1 MAIHMKYQ
9 VLLFDADE
17 TLFDFK
23 MAEKQAFLK
32 ALEEYKLDVDK
43 EESLKLYSQ
52 INKHIWEEFEKGEIT
67 ADRLRVER
75 FERFSKKIEIDFDA
89 VSFSKAYA
97 KFLGEGAYLFED
109 SVEVIDY
116 LSKKYRLALITNG
129 LKDVQKSRISRTPL
143 KDYFQEL
150 IISDEI
156 KISKPDPR
164 IFDYALDKLEYKDR
178 TKVLMI
184 GDSLTSD
191 MQGGVNAGIDTC
203 WYNPN
208 HLENKSGLNLT
219 YEIHSLKELKEIL

>member
-1 MAIHMKYQ
+1 MKYQ

-23 MAEKQAFLK
+23 MAEKQAFLR

-52 INKHIWEEFEKGEIT
+52 INKHIWEEFERGEIT

-75 FERFSKKIEIDFDA
+75 FERFLKKIKIDFDA

-97 KFLGEGAYLFED
+97 KFLGEGAYLFDD

-116 LSKKYRLALITNG
+116 LSKKYKLALVTNG
-129 LKDVQKSRISRTPL
+129 LKDVQKSRISKTPL

-164 IFDYALDKLEYKDR
+164 IFDYALDKLDHMDKS
-178 TKVLMI
+178 KVLMI

-191 MQGGVNAGIDTC
+191 MQGGINAGIDTC

-219 YEIHSLKELKEIL
+219 YEIHSLNELKEIL

>member
-1 MAIHMKYQ
+1 MKYEL
-9 VLLFDADE
+9 LLFDADE

-32 ALEEYKLDVDK
+32 ALKDYKLELDE

-52 INKHIWEEFEKGEIT
+52 INKHIWEEFERGEIT

-75 FERFSKKIEIDFDA
+75 FERFSKKVEVDFDA
-89 VSFSKAYA
+89 VGFSKAYA
-97 KFLGEGAYLFED
+97 KFLGE
-109 SVEVIDY
+109 DY
-116 LSKKYRLALITNG
+116 LSKKYKLALVTNG
-129 LKDVQKSRISRTPL
+129 LKDVQKSRISKTPL

-164 IFDYALDKLEYKDR
+164 IFDYALDKLGYKDKSR
-178 TKVLMI
+178 VLMI

>member
-1 MAIHMKYQ
+1 MKYQ

-23 MAEKQAFLK
+23 MAEKQAFLR

-52 INKHIWEEFEKGEIT
+52 INKHIWEEFERGEIT
-67 ADRLRVER
+67 ADRLRVGR
-75 FERFSKKIEIDFDA
+75 FERFSKKIKIDFDA

-97 KFLGEGAYLFED
+97 KFLGEGAYLFDD

-116 LSKKYRLALITNG
+116 LSKKYKLALVTNG
-129 LKDVQKSRISRTPL
+129 LKDVQKSRISKTPL

-164 IFDYALDKLEYKDR
+164 IFDYALDKLDHMDKS
-178 TKVLMI
+178 KVLMI

-191 MQGGVNAGIDTC
+191 MQGGINAGIDTC

-219 YEIHSLKELKEIL
+219 YEIHSLNELKEIL

>member
-1 MAIHMKYQ
+1 MKYQ

-23 MAEKQAFLK
+23 MAEKQAFLR

-52 INKHIWEEFEKGEIT
+52 INKHIWEEFERGEIT

-75 FERFSKKIEIDFDA
+75 FERFSKKIKIDFDA

-97 KFLGEGAYLFED
+97 KFLGEGAYLFDD

-116 LSKKYRLALITNG
+116 LSKKYKLALVTNG
-129 LKDVQKSRISRTPL
+129 LKDVQKSRISKTPL

-164 IFDYALDKLEYKDR
+164 IFDYTLDKLGYKDKSR
-178 TKVLMI
+178 VLMI

>member
-1 MAIHMKYQ
+1 MKYEL
-9 VLLFDADE
+9 LLFDADE

-32 ALEEYKLDVDK
+32 ALKDYKLELDE

-52 INKHIWEEFEKGEIT
+52 INKHIWEEFERGEIT
-67 ADRLRVER
+67 GDRLRVER
-75 FERFSKKIEIDFDA
+75 FERFSKKVEVDFDA
-89 VSFSKAYA
+89 VGFSKAYA

-116 LSKKYRLALITNG
+116 LSKKYKLALVTNG
-129 LKDVQKSRISRTPL
+129 LKDVQKSRISKTPL

-164 IFDYALDKLEYKDR
+164 IFDYTLDKLGYKDKSR
-178 TKVLMI
+178 VLMI

>member
-1 MAIHMKYQ
+1 MKYQ

-23 MAEKQAFLK
+23 MAEKQAFLR

-52 INKHIWEEFEKGEIT
+52 INKHIWEEFERGEIT

-75 FERFSKKIEIDFDA
+75 FERFSKKIKIDFDA

-97 KFLGEGAYLFED
+97 KFLGEGAYLFDD
-109 SVEVIDY
+109 SVEVIEKIK
-116 LSKKYRLALITNG
+116 KKYKLALVTNG
-129 LKDVQKSRISRTPL
+129 LKDVQKSRISKTPL

-164 IFDYALDKLEYKDR
+164 IFDYALDKLDHMDKS
-178 TKVLMI
+178 KVLMI

-191 MQGGVNAGIDTC
+191 MQGGINAGIDTC

-219 YEIHSLKELKEIL
+219 YEIHSLNELKEIL

>member
-1 MAIHMKYQ
+1 MKYK
-9 VLLFDADE
+9 VILFDADE

-23 MAEKQAFLK
+23 MAEKQAFLR

-52 INKHIWEEFEKGEIT
+52 INKHIWEEFERGEIT

-75 FERFSKKIEIDFDA
+75 FERFSKKIKIDFDA

-97 KFLGEGAYLFED
+97 KFLGEGAYLFDD

-116 LSKKYRLALITNG
+116 LSKKYKLALVTNG
-129 LKDVQKSRISRTPL
+129 LKDVQKSRISKTPL

-164 IFDYALDKLEYKDR
+164 IFDYALDKLDHMDKS
-178 TKVLMI
+178 KVLMI

-191 MQGGVNAGIDTC
+191 MQGGINAGIDTC

-219 YEIHSLKELKEIL
+219 YEIHSLNELKEIL

>member
-1 MAIHMKYQ
+1 MKYQ

-23 MAEKQAFLK
+23 MAEKQAFLR

-52 INKHIWEEFEKGEIT
+52 INKHIWEEFERGEIT

-75 FERFSKKIEIDFDA
+75 FERFSKKVEVDFDA
-89 VSFSKAYA
+89 VGFSKAYA

-116 LSKKYRLALITNG
+116 LSKKYKLALVTNG
-129 LKDVQKSRISRTPL
+129 LKDVQKSRISKTPL

-164 IFDYALDKLEYKDR
+164 IFDYALDKLDHMDKS
-178 TKVLMI
+178 KVLMI

-191 MQGGVNAGIDTC
+191 MQGGINAGIDTC

-219 YEIHSLKELKEIL
+219 YEIHSLNELKEIL

>member
-1 MAIHMKYQ
+1 MKYQ
-9 VLLFDADE
+9 LLLFDADE

-43 EESLKLYSQ
+43 EESLKIYSQ
-52 INKHIWEEFEKGEIT
+52 INKCIWEEFERGEIT

-75 FERFSKKIEIDFDA
+75 FERFSKKIKIDFDA

-97 KFLGEGAYLFED
+97 KFLGEGAYLFDD

-116 LSKKYRLALITNG
+116 LSKKYKLALVTNG
-129 LKDVQKSRISRTPL
+129 LKDVQKSRISKTPL

-164 IFDYALDKLEYKDR
+164 IFDYALDKLDHKDKS
-178 TKVLMI
+178 KVLMI

-191 MQGGVNAGIDTC
+191 MQGGINAGIDTC

-208 HLENKSGLNLT
+208 PIENKSGLNLT
-219 YEIHSLKELKEIL
+219 YEIHSLNELKEIL

>member
-1 MAIHMKYQ
+1 MKYQ

-23 MAEKQAFLK
+23 MAEKQAFLR

-43 EESLKLYSQ
+43 EETLKHYSQ
-52 INKHIWEEFEKGEIT
+52 INKHIWEEFERGEIT

-75 FERFSKKIEIDFDA
+75 FERFSKKIKIDFDA

-97 KFLGEGAYLFED
+97 KFLGEGAYLFDD

-116 LSKKYRLALITNG
+116 LSKKYKLALVTNG
-129 LKDVQKSRISRTPL
+129 LKDVQKSRISKTPL

-164 IFDYALDKLEYKDR
+164 IFDYALDKLDHMDKS
-178 TKVLMI
+178 KVLMI

-191 MQGGVNAGIDTC
+191 MQGGINAGIDTC

-219 YEIHSLKELKEIL
+219 YEIHSLNELKEIL

>member
-1 MAIHMKYQ
+1 MKYQ

-52 INKHIWEEFEKGEIT
+52 INKHIWEEFERGEIT

>member
-1 MAIHMKYQ
+1 MKYQ

-23 MAEKQAFLK
+23 MAEKQAFLS

-52 INKHIWEEFEKGEIT
+52 INKHIWEEFERGEIT

-75 FERFSKKIEIDFDA
+75 FERFSKKIKIDFDA

-97 KFLGEGAYLFED
+97 KFLGEGAYLFDD

-116 LSKKYRLALITNG
+116 LSKKYKLALVTNG
-129 LKDVQKSRISRTPL
+129 LKDVQKSRISKTPL

-164 IFDYALDKLEYKDR
+164 IFDYALDKLDHMDKS
-178 TKVLMI
+178 KVLMI

-191 MQGGVNAGIDTC
+191 MQGGINAGIDTC

-219 YEIHSLKELKEIL
+219 YEIHSLNELKEIL

>member
-1 MAIHMKYQ
+1 MKYQ

-23 MAEKQAFLK
+23 MAEKQSFLR

-52 INKHIWEEFEKGEIT
+52 INKHIWEEFERGEIT

-75 FERFSKKIEIDFDA
+75 FERFSKKIKIDFDA

-97 KFLGEGAYLFED
+97 KFLGEGAYLFDD

-116 LSKKYRLALITNG
+116 LSKKYKLALVTNG
-129 LKDVQKSRISRTPL
+129 LKDVQKSRISKTPL

-164 IFDYALDKLEYKDR
+164 IFDYALDKLDHMDKS
-178 TKVLMI
+178 KVLMI

-191 MQGGVNAGIDTC
+191 MQGGINAGIDTC

-219 YEIHSLKELKEIL
+219 YEIHSLNELKEIL

>member
-1 MAIHMKYQ
+1 MKYQ

>member
-1 MAIHMKYQ
+1 MKYQ

-75 FERFSKKIEIDFDA
+75 FERFSKKIDIDFDA

-156 KISKPDPR
+156 KISKQNPR

>member
-1 MAIHMKYQ
+1 MKYQ

-75 FERFSKKIEIDFDA
+75 FERFSKKIDIDFDA

>member
-1 MAIHMKYQ
+1 MKYQ

-52 INKHIWEEFEKGEIT
+52 INKHIWEEFERGEIT

-75 FERFSKKIEIDFDA
+75 FERFSKKIKIDFDA

-97 KFLGEGAYLFED
+97 KFLGEGAYLFDD

-116 LSKKYRLALITNG
+116 LSKKYKLALVTNG
-129 LKDVQKSRISRTPL
+129 LKDVQQSRISKTPL

-164 IFDYALDKLEYKDR
+164 IFDYALDKLDHMDKS
-178 TKVLMI
+178 KVLMI

-191 MQGGVNAGIDTC
+191 MQGGINAGIDTC

-219 YEIHSLKELKEIL
+219 YEIHSLNELKEIL

>member
-1 MAIHMKYQ
+1 MKYQ

-23 MAEKQAFLK
+23 MAENQAFLK

-52 INKHIWEEFEKGEIT
+52 INKHIWEEFERGEIT

-75 FERFSKKIEIDFDA
+75 FERFSKKIKIDFDA

-97 KFLGEGAYLFED
+97 KFLGEGAYLFDD

-116 LSKKYRLALITNG
+116 LSKKYKLALVTNG
-129 LKDVQKSRISRTPL
+129 LKDVQKSRISKTPL

-164 IFDYALDKLEYKDR
+164 IFDYALDKLDHMDKS
-178 TKVLMI
+178 KVLMI

-191 MQGGVNAGIDTC
+191 MQGGINAGIDTC

-219 YEIHSLKELKEIL
+219 YEIHSLNELKEIL

>member
-1 MAIHMKYQ
+1 MKYQ

-23 MAEKQAFLK
+23 MAEKQAFLR
-32 ALEEYKLDVDK
+32 ALEEYNLDVDK

-52 INKHIWEEFEKGEIT
+52 INKHIWEEFERGEIT

-75 FERFSKKIEIDFDA
+75 FERFSKKIKIDFDA

-97 KFLGEGAYLFED
+97 KFLGEGAYLFDD

-116 LSKKYRLALITNG
+116 LSKKYKLALVTNG
-129 LKDVQKSRISRTPL
+129 LKDVQKSRISKTPL

-164 IFDYALDKLEYKDR
+164 IFDYALDKLDHMDKS
-178 TKVLMI
+178 KVLMI

-191 MQGGVNAGIDTC
+191 MQGGINAGIDTC

-219 YEIHSLKELKEIL
+219 YEIHSLNELKEIL

>member
-1 MAIHMKYQ
+1 MKYQ

-52 INKHIWEEFEKGEIT
+52 INKHIWEEFERGEIT

-75 FERFSKKIEIDFDA
+75 FERFSKKIKIDFDA

-97 KFLGEGAYLFED
+97 KFLGEGAYLFDD

-116 LSKKYRLALITNG
+116 LSKKYKLALVTNG
-129 LKDVQKSRISRTPL
+129 LKDVQKSRISKTPL

-164 IFDYALDKLEYKDR
+164 IFDYTLDKLGYKDKSR
-178 TKVLMI
+178 VLMI

-191 MQGGVNAGIDTC
+191 MQGGINAGIDTC

-219 YEIHSLKELKEIL
+219 YEIHSLNELKEIL

>member
-1 MAIHMKYQ
+1 MKYEL
-9 VLLFDADE
+9 LLFDADE

-32 ALEEYKLDVDK
+32 ALKDYKLELDE

-52 INKHIWEEFEKGEIT
+52 INKHIWEEFERGEIT

-75 FERFSKKIEIDFDA
+75 FERFSKKVEVDFDA
-89 VSFSKAYA
+89 VGFSKAYA

-116 LSKKYRLALITNG
+116 LSKKYKLALVTNG
-129 LKDVQKSRISRTPL
+129 LKDVQKSRISKTPL

-164 IFDYALDKLEYKDR
+164 IFDYTLDKLGYKDKSR
-178 TKVLMI
+178 VLMI

-191 MQGGVNAGIDTC
+191 M
-203 WYNPN
+203 
-208 HLENKSGLNLT
+208 
-219 YEIHSLKELKEIL
+219 

>member
-1 MAIHMKYQ
+1 MKYQ

-150 IISDEI
+150 IISD
-156 KISKPDPR
+156 
-164 IFDYALDKLEYKDR
+164 YAWDKLEYKDR

>member
-1 MAIHMKYQ
+1 MKYQ

-23 MAEKQAFLK
+23 MAEKQAFLR

-52 INKHIWEEFEKGEIT
+52 INKHIWEEFERGEIT

-75 FERFSKKIEIDFDA
+75 FERFSKKIKIDFDA

-97 KFLGEGAYLFED
+97 KFLGEGAYLFDD

-116 LSKKYRLALITNG
+116 LSKKYKLALVTNG
-129 LKDVQKSRISRTPL
+129 LKDVQKSRISKTPL

-164 IFDYALDKLEYKDR
+164 IFDYALDKLDHMDKS
-178 TKVLMI
+178 KVLMI

-191 MQGGVNAGIDTC
+191 MQGGINAGIDTC

-219 YEIHSLKELKEIL
+219 YEIHSLNELKEIL

>member
-1 MAIHMKYQ
+1 MKYQ

-23 MAEKQAFLK
+23 MAEKQAFLR

-52 INKHIWEEFEKGEIT
+52 IHKHRWEEFERGEIT

-75 FERFSKKIEIDFDA
+75 FERFSKKIKIDFDA

-97 KFLGEGAYLFED
+97 KFLGEGAYLFDD

-116 LSKKYRLALITNG
+116 LSKKYKLALVTNG
-129 LKDVQKSRISRTPL
+129 LKDVQKSRISKTPL

-164 IFDYALDKLEYKDR
+164 IFDYALDKLDHMDKS
-178 TKVLMI
+178 KVLMI

-191 MQGGVNAGIDTC
+191 MQGGINAGIDTC

-219 YEIHSLKELKEIL
+219 YEIHSLNELKEIL

>member
-1 MAIHMKYQ
+1 MKYK
-9 VLLFDADE
+9 VILFDADE

-23 MAEKQAFLK
+23 MAEKQAFLR

-52 INKHIWEEFEKGEIT
+52 INKHIWEEFERGEIT

-75 FERFSKKIEIDFDA
+75 FERFSKKIKIDFDA

-97 KFLGEGAYLFED
+97 KFLGEGAYLFDD

-116 LSKKYRLALITNG
+116 LSKKYKLVLVTNG
-129 LKDVQKSRISRTPL
+129 LKDVQKSRISKTPL

-164 IFDYALDKLEYKDR
+164 IFDYALDKLDHKDKS
-178 TKVLMI
+178 KVLMI

-191 MQGGVNAGIDTC
+191 MQGGINAGIDTC

-219 YEIHSLKELKEIL
+219 YEIHSLNELKEIL

>member
-1 MAIHMKYQ
+1 MKYQ

-23 MAEKQAFLK
+23 MAEKQAFLR

-52 INKHIWEEFEKGEIT
+52 INKHIWEEFERGEIT

-75 FERFSKKIEIDFDA
+75 FERFSKKIKIDFDA

-97 KFLGEGAYLFED
+97 KFLGEGAYLFDD

-116 LSKKYRLALITNG
+116 LSKKYKLALVTNG
-129 LKDVQKSRISRTPL
+129 LKDVQKSRISKTPL

-164 IFDYALDKLEYKDR
+164 IFDYALDKLDHMDKS
-178 TKVLMI
+178 KVLMI

-191 MQGGVNAGIDTC
+191 MQGGINAGIDTC

-208 HLENKSGLNLT
+208 HLKNKSGLNLT
-219 YEIHSLKELKEIL
+219 YEIHSLNELKEIL

>member
-1 MAIHMKYQ
+1 MKYEL
-9 VLLFDADE
+9 LLFDADE

-32 ALEEYKLDVDK
+32 ALEEYKLNVDK

-52 INKHIWEEFEKGEIT
+52 INKHIWEEFERGEIT

-75 FERFSKKIEIDFDA
+75 FERFSKKVEVDFDA

-116 LSKKYRLALITNG
+116 LSKKYKLALVTNG
-129 LKDVQKSRISRTPL
+129 LKDVQKSRISKTPL

-164 IFDYALDKLEYKDR
+164 IFDYALDKLGYKDKSR
-178 TKVLMI
+178 VLMI

-208 HLENKSGLNLT
+208 HLENKSGLSLT

>member
-1 MAIHMKYQ
+1 MKYQ

-23 MAEKQAFLK
+23 MAEKQAFLR

-52 INKHIWEEFEKGEIT
+52 INKHIWEEFERGEIT
-67 ADRLRVER
+67 ADRLRVEW
-75 FERFSKKIEIDFDA
+75 FERFSKKIKIDFDA

-97 KFLGEGAYLFED
+97 KFLGEGAYLFDD

-116 LSKKYRLALITNG
+116 LSKKYKLALVTNG
-129 LKDVQKSRISRTPL
+129 LKDVQKSRISKTPL

-164 IFDYALDKLEYKDR
+164 IFDYALDKLDHMDKS
-178 TKVLMI
+178 KVLMI

-191 MQGGVNAGIDTC
+191 MQGGINAGIDTC

-219 YEIHSLKELKEIL
+219 YEIHSLNELKEIL

>member
-1 MAIHMKYQ
+1 MKYQ

-23 MAEKQAFLK
+23 MAENQAFLK

-43 EESLKLYSQ
+43 EESFKFYSQ
-52 INKHIWEEFEKGEIT
+52 INNHIWEEFERGEIT

-75 FERFSKKIEIDFDA
+75 FERFSKKIKIDFDA

-97 KFLGEGAYLFED
+97 KFLGEGAYLFDD

-116 LSKKYRLALITNG
+116 LSKKYKLALVTNG
-129 LKDVQKSRISRTPL
+129 LKDVQKSRISKTPL

-164 IFDYALDKLEYKDR
+164 IFDYALDKLDHMDKS
-178 TKVLMI
+178 KVLMI

-191 MQGGVNAGIDTC
+191 MQGGINAGIDTC

-219 YEIHSLKELKEIL
+219 YEIHSLNELKEIL

>member
-1 MAIHMKYQ
+1 
-9 VLLFDADE
+9 
-17 TLFDFK
+17 
-23 MAEKQAFLK
+23 MAEKQAFLR

-52 INKHIWEEFEKGEIT
+52 INKHIWEEFERGEIT

-75 FERFSKKIEIDFDA
+75 FERFSKKIKIDFDA

-97 KFLGEGAYLFED
+97 KFLGEGAYLFDD

-116 LSKKYRLALITNG
+116 LSKKYKLALVTNG
-129 LKDVQKSRISRTPL
+129 LKDVQKSRISKTPL

-164 IFDYALDKLEYKDR
+164 IFDYALDKLDHMDKS
-178 TKVLMI
+178 KVLMI

-191 MQGGVNAGIDTC
+191 MQGGINAGIDTC

-219 YEIHSLKELKEIL
+219 YEIHSLNELKEIL